1 MVSHPKGLWVFS
13 RRLCRLLPWRL
24 KVDKRTRWKVAG
36 WQASALLLLAMNPPL
51 PVFRLLEH
59 KRKK

>member
-1 MVSHPKGLWVFS
+1 
-13 RRLCRLLPWRL
+13 
-24 KVDKRTRWKVAG
+24 VDKRTRWKVAG
-36 WQASALLLLAMNPPL
+36 WQSRALLLLAMSPPL